1 MQVAGEE
8 SGLTSQCQLIH
19 TKIMRRSI
27 PLIIMLLAAGL
38 AGRSMTLRDCLI
50 YARDHAP
57 DNIVADLA
65 WRESKLDARIAASDL
80 MPSVNL
86 NSSGNLSFGR
96 NIDPETN
103 TYDTKTTLGESFGV
117 SMSLP
122 LFDGLVR
129 INRLRASRTTARR
142 QGKSAENQRD
152 EISLRVIRA
161 FYNVS
166 YCRAMVAQMEEQ
178 LERDLRNLAAT
189 KSGEKV
195 GTKSGAD
202 VAEMEAIVASDEYE
216 LTNQNNLLSKAYL
229 TLRSEMGMELSDEPL
244 DLTEEEW
251 AGGRPDE
258 AFVHPRIAEA
268 ELSLREGRYLLNVA
282 KGAFSP
288 RLTLNG
294 GVSTSYYR
302 MLGEAGSVGRPFS
315 KQWNDN
321 MGQYVGLSLSI
332 PIFTGLANIN
342 SLKRAKIEVKRREAT
357 LDKARYE
364 VSRAEVEAQLDL
376 DGAEAELKS
385 ARTRLDAETVA
396 YAAVQRKF
404 DLGALSAID
413 LYTASTKLAAA
424 RAALEGKRIQTII
437 DRIVVDYYKG
447 VPFIA
452 EN

>member
-1 MQVAGEE
+1 M
-8 SGLTSQCQLIH
+8 
-19 TKIMRRSI
+19 RSI
-27 PLIIMLLAAGL
+27 FVLTLLL
-38 AGRSMTLRDCLI
+38 MTVMPGRGMTLRDCLI
-50 YARDHAP
+50 FARDNAP
-57 DNIVADLA
+57 ENVVAGLEWA
-65 WRESKLDARIAASDL
+65 EARLDVRIAASDL
-80 MPSVNL
+80 MPSVYL
-86 NSSGNLSFGR
+86 NASGNMSFGR

-129 INRLRASRTTARR
+129 INRLRASRT
-142 QGKSAENQRD
+142 SAKRAGESAANLRD

-178 LERDLRNLAAT
+178 LERDRRNLAAT
-189 KSGEKV
+189 MKGEHI

-202 VAEMEAIVASDEYE
+202 VAEMEALVAADEYE

-229 TLRSEMGMELSDEPL
+229 SLRSEMGMELTDEPL
-244 DLTEEEW
+244 DLTEEPW
-251 AGGRPDE
+251 HGGQRNDT
-258 AFVHPRIAEA
+258 FVHPLIAEA

-282 KGAFSP
+282 RGAFSP
-288 RLTLNG
+288 RLSLNA

-302 MLGEAGSVGRPFS
+302 MLGNGYVARPFS

-332 PIFTGLANIN
+332 PIFTGLSNFN
-342 SLKRAKIEVKRREAT
+342 SLKRAKIEVRRREAN
-357 LDKARYE
+357 LDKTRYE
-364 VSRAEVEAQLDL
+364 VSRAEVEAALDL
-376 DGAEAELKS
+376 AGAEAELKS

-396 YAAVQRKF
+396 FAAVQRKF
-404 DLGALSAID
+404 ELGALSAID

-437 DRIVVDYYKG
+437 SRIVVDYYKG

-452 EN
+452 EK

>member
-1 MQVAGEE
+1 
-8 SGLTSQCQLIH
+8 
-19 TKIMRRSI
+19 
-27 PLIIMLLAAGL
+27 MLLAAGL
-38 AGRSMTLRDCLI
+38 AGRSMTLRDCLV

-57 DNIVADLA
+57 DNVVAAL
-65 WRESKLDARIAASDL
+65 ESAESRLDVRIAAGDL
-80 MPSVNL
+80 MPSVSL
-86 NSSGNLSFGR
+86 YSSGNLSFGR

-129 INRLRASRTTARR
+129 INRLRVSRASARGR
-142 QGKSAENQRD
+142 EKSAENLRD

-166 YCRAMVAQMEEQ
+166 YCRALVAQVEEQ
-178 LERDLRNLAAT
+178 LERDRRSLAAT
-189 KSGEKV
+189 KSGEII

-202 VAEMEAIVASDEYE
+202 TAEMEAIVASDEYE
-216 LTNQNNLLSKAYL
+216 LTNQRNLLAKAYL
-229 TLRSEMGMELSDEPL
+229 TLRSEMGMELTDEPL
-244 DLTEEEW
+244 DLTEEIWE
-251 AGGRPDE
+251 GGERNDL
-258 AFVHPRIAEA
+258 FVHPRIAEA

-288 RLTLNG
+288 RLSLSA

-302 MLGEAGSVGRPFS
+302 MIGEGYVARPFS
-315 KQWNDN
+315 RQWNDN

-332 PIFTGLANIN
+332 PLFNGLSDIN
-342 SLKRAKIEVKRREAT
+342 SLKRAKIEVRRREARLEKT
-357 LDKARYE
+357 RYE
-364 VSRAEVEAQLDL
+364 VSKAMVEADLDL
-376 DGAEAELKS
+376 EAAEAELKS

-413 LYTASTKLAAA
+413 LYTASSKLAAA
-424 RAALEGKRIQTII
+424 RATLEGKRIQTII
-437 DRIVVDYYKG
+437 SRIVVDYYKG
-447 VPFIA
+447 VPFIS
-452 EN
+452 EK